1 MYKNNLEQL
10 IKLGYFII
18 SGAILSI
25 NFDIFRVLRRSFKT
39 SDVITN
45 IQDIIFGITS
55 GILIIAS
62 IYLFNNGQ
70 IRIYI
75 FIGFLIGIILYMLF
89 ISKYFITI
97 NVFIIN
103 FIKKI
108 FILLTKPFIFLF
120 NFLKKLVIK
129 PFSFIIINIRK
140 IKNKIFIFFSK
151 NKIKKAKNKKDFQKI
166 CRKI

>member
-1 MYKNNLEQL
+1 MYTNNLEQL

-55 GILIIAS
+55 GILIITS

-151 NKIKKAKNKKDFQKI
+151 NKIKKAKNKKDFRKI